1 MKNYYFVGE
10 LETDK
15 ILGFNLTEEVKDKL
29 FYHKETGGGHRSSEG
44 RFYSAT
50 TFKVVNLEELH
61 LLRSIRNHF
70 KNTGDYSYII
80 LTDTNE
86 WVGGGFEETEYDL
99 LKTIERAKSNFPNV
113 DNFLIFETI
122 GESLSV

>member
-10 LETDK
+10 LKTDK
-15 ILGFNLTEEVKDKL
+15 ILGFNLTEKEKDKL
-29 FYHKETGGGHRSSEG
+29 FYHKETGGGHRSSES

-50 TFKVVNLEELH
+50 KFKINNLQELH

-70 KNTGDYSYII
+70 KNTGDYSYVI
-80 LTDTNE
+80 LTDTIE
-86 WVGGGFEETEYDL
+86 LVGTGFEETEYDL

-122 GESLSV
+122 GKSLSV